1 MQQNGKMMQDIAD
14 GSGVQASSKA
24 IVDEAMVAKTGSPI
38 FGPSTGM
45 APHAGSSQMKMNILN
60 KIKKNC
66 INSANNEN
74 PNQM

>member
-45 APHAGSSQMKMNILN
+45 APHAG
-60 KIKKNC
+60 
-66 INSANNEN
+66 
-74 PNQM
+74 